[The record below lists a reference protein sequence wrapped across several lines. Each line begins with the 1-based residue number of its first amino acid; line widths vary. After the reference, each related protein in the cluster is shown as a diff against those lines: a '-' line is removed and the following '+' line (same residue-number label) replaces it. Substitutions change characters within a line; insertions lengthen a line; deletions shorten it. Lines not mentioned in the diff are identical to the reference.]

1 MRVPDLQI
9 TKFELGVVET
19 NLTELE
25 KVVDGAL
32 EKYRGIVFTED
43 QINEAKDTR
52 KNLNNLSKA
61 VNKWRIDKEREFNEP
76 FAAIKTQARRI
87 CDNIDQVN
95 GEIDKQIKTF
105 EEAQK
110 EEKRA
115 AISAWWTENGKR
127 TVPLEKVWD
136 ERYLNKT
143 CSEKQWQ
150 ADLTTKRERITAEL
164 MQITQMGDP
173 EKVDFLITNYMQTLD
188 VSAALEAWNRQEE
201 AKRLAEEE
209 KARMEAER
217 LAREERARQQEKMR
231 QNGVET
237 VQNVPISGQEGQKTE
252 QKDDVRDYLYS
263 PEFRLIDVTYDQMV
277 ALAKFFKENGIEYE
291 TLKQGKDARRRK

>member
-1 MRVPDLQI
+1 MSDLELKI
-9 TKFELGVVET
+9 TRFELGVIET

-25 KVVDGAL
+25 KIVDESL
-32 EKYRGIVFTED
+32 EKYRGLVFTDD
-43 QINEAKDTR
+43 QIGEAKKTR
-52 KNLNNLSKA
+52 FDLNALKKTAND
-61 VNKWRIDKEREFNEP
+61 WRIRKEKEFNEP
-76 FAAIKTQARRI
+76 FVQVKAQVRRI

-105 EEAQK
+105 EEAQR

-115 AISAWWTENGKR
+115 AIEAWWSENGKK

-143 CSEKQWQ
+143 FTEKQWQ

-164 MQITQMGDP
+164 AQITQMGEP

-188 VSAALEAWNRQEE
+188 VSAALEAWNRNEE

-217 LAREERARQQEKMR
+217 LAREERARQQAEMR
-231 QNGVET
+231 AHEVEME
-237 VQNVPISGQEGQKTE
+237 QNVPIPEPQKESTALGP
-252 QKDDVRDYLYS
+252 DDFLYS
-263 PEFRLIDVTYDQMV
+263 PTFKLVDLTYAQAMDLTRYMQEHGI
-277 ALAKFFKENGIEYE
+277 KFISIEKE
-291 TLKQGKDARRRK
+291 KRRRK